1 MHQDFGAVSVGW
13 SLRLP
18 VHHERRFLRF
28 CAGPD
33 WVPEWSPISVLLPTR
48 KPRFKS
54 RATHFV
60 IHGVRWSLS
69 VGWFVGQSLFFFCP
83 CPPAA
88 KIAVYLASFFAPPS
102 QWPRK
107 TYLRFFDKLNVHTK
121 VNRQRFWISSTRATI
136 LAINIRTALKCHHS
150 LNLNRSGMIFFF

>member
-18 VHHERRFLRF
+18 VHHVRRFLRF

-60 IHGVRWSLS
+60 SHGVRWSVCWLVGMSVSLVFCCFFSFFASLLS
-69 VGWFVGQSLFFFCP
+69 KCFNVLSHHCP

-88 KIAVYLASFFAPPS
+88 KIAVNLAIFFSFFLLLQAS
-102 QWPRK
+102 DPRK
-107 TYLRFFDKLNVHTK
+107 PTWGFLKYLMFL
-121 VNRQRFWISSTRATI
+121 QR
-136 LAINIRTALKCHHS
+136 
-150 LNLNRSGMIFFF
+150 